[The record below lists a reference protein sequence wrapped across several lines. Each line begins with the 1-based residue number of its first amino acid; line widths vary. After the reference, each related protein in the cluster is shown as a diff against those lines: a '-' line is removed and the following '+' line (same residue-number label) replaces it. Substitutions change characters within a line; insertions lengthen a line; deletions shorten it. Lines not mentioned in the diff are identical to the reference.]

1 MNEVIITNGPD
12 FLKLT
17 IVEVHGFPKILSP
30 FGGYDIECG
39 LEIKSRGFSATGQ
52 IWSTTAVLHQL
63 YEKLKDSNAQ
73 LTGEFNFDN
82 NYERDLEFKIKYD
95 DLGHVAVEGSFV
107 EQHHNGIN
115 QLEFEFLSDQ
125 TFMQQTLLQLSTIV
139 AKYGGMKGILE

>member
-17 IVEVHGFPKILSP
+17 IAQIHGFPQILSP
-30 FGGYDIECG
+30 FGGYDIEC
-39 LEIKSRGFSATGQ
+39 EVDIKSRGFSATGK
-52 IWSTTAVLHQL
+52 IWCTTAVLHQF

-73 LTGEFNFDN
+73 LTGEFSFDN
-82 NYERDLEFKIKYD
+82 NYERDLKFSIKYD

-107 EQHHNGIN
+107 EQHDCTN

-125 TFMQQTLLQLSTIV
+125 TFVQKTLLQLSTII
-139 AKYGGMKGILE
+139 ATYGGMKGVLE

>member
-17 IVEVHGFPKILSP
+17 IAEIHGFPQILSP

-39 LEIKSRGFSATGQ
+39 LEIKSRRFSATGK

-63 YEKLKDSNAQ
+63 YEKLKDANAHS
-73 LTGEFNFDN
+73 TGEFSFDN
-82 NYERDLEFKIKYD
+82 NFEQDLEFKIKYD
-95 DLGHVAVEGSFV
+95 ELGHVTIEGSFV
-107 EQHHNGIN
+107 EHHDTIN
-115 QLEFEFLSDQ
+115 KLEFEFTSGQ